1 MKYEHIPVML
11 NEVSEYLRLRPGYKV
26 IDCTLG
32 GAGYTLAM
40 AREVGEKGSVL
51 AIDLDKMA
59 IENAL
64 ELKSKNKL
72 SNIILVNDNFAN
84 LKNIV
89 KEYYAKNVKFN
100 GIVFD
105 LGLSGAQLKDR
116 SRGFSFKFNAPL
128 KMEFRKRGRASG
140 KVEHILNLWPEA
152 RIEKI
157 IREYGE
163 EKYAR
168 SIARKIINY
177 RRNRKIETT
186 EQLVA
191 IIRSAVP
198 RFYQNNKKIHFATRT
213 FQALRIAA
221 NDELAN
227 LEKVL
232 PQALDLLKKRGRLIV
247 ISYHSLEDRIVKN
260 FFRQESRDCICP
272 PEAPLCQCDH
282 KARLKIIK
290 SKEGKKFLVP
300 SEEEVQKNKSARSA
314 KMRVAEVI

>member
-1 MKYEHIPVML
+1 MKYEHTPVMF
-11 NEVSEYLRLRPGYKV
+11 NEVLEYLKLQPGDKV

-40 AREVGEKGSVL
+40 AREVSEKGSVL

-64 ELKSKNKL
+64 ELISKNKL

-84 LKNIV
+84 LKNIA
-89 KEYYAKNVKFN
+89 KEYYTKEIKFN

-116 SRGFSFKFNAPL
+116 SRGFSFRFNAPL
-128 KMEFRKRGRASG
+128 KMEFRRRGRASG
-140 KVEHILNLWPEA
+140 KVEHILNVWPEA
-152 RIEKI
+152 KIEKI

-177 RRNRKIETT
+177 RNRKIETT
-186 EQLVA
+186 GQLIA

-198 RFYQNNKKIHFATRT
+198 HFYQNNKKIHFATRT
-213 FQALRIAA
+213 FQALRIVA
-221 NDELAN
+221 NNELVN
-227 LEKVL
+227 IEKAL
-232 PQALDLLKKRGRLIV
+232 PQALDLLEKHGRLIV

-260 FFRQESRDCICP
+260 FFRQESRNCICT
-272 PEAPLCQCDH
+272 PEAPLCQCGH

-290 SKEGKKFLVP
+290 SKGGKKFFVP
-300 SEEEVQKNKSARSA
+300 SKEEVQKNKSARSA
-314 KMRVAEVI
+314 KMRVIEMI